1 MGEMSVKR
9 KRRIKN
15 ESEHALKEESS
26 AKKNNTE
33 RVLKNGEGKKDQ
45 YTKNGPF
52 NFQIFFI
59 K

>member
-1 MGEMSVKR
+1 MSVKR
-9 KRRIKN
+9 KRRKKN

-26 AKKNNTE
+26 ARKNNTE
-33 RVLKNGEGKKDQ
+33 RALKTGEGKNDQ
-45 YTKNGPF
+45 YTKNGHF

>member
-1 MGEMSVKR
+1 MSVKR
-9 KRRIKN
+9 ERRKRN

-33 RVLKNGEGKKDQ
+33 RALKKREGKNDQ

-52 NFQIFFI
+52 NFQIFLI